1 MQFPALT
8 NRYSGV
14 LDAFAECDE
23 CEFEASNRK
32 NALALG
38 SQHARRTGHQVRCEQ
53 SIGVTYNR
61 KESVDRNYR
70 R

>member
-1 MQFPALT
+1 MNFPPLT

-14 LDAFAECDE
+14 LDATAECDE
-23 CEFEASNRK
+23 CEFTADNRK

-61 KESVDRNYR
+61 KADVTSNYR
-70 R
+70 